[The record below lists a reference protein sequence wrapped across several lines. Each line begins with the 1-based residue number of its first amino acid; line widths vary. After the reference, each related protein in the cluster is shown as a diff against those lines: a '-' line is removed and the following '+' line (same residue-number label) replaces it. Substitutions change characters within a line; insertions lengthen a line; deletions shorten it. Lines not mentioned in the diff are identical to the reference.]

1 MTKRPTILKGLP
13 MSREA
18 NREIP
23 DRSFSTPHDSGK
35 GVLLLH
41 GMTGAPGE
49 MKPLAKR
56 LRRRGFA
63 CSCPQLAGH
72 GGTEADLLRTDW
84 RAWFDSVRAA
94 HELFAREVDEVH
106 VAGICAGGALAL
118 LLAAE
123 TPAVRSVA
131 AYSMTFEY
139 DGWNMPRWAMGA
151 PLIQLVANLPGLRS
165 IAINEPSPFGL
176 KDERLRALA
185 ASATGG
191 LIDGAIDTM
200 PLGALYQL
208 YRLGRR
214 VEAVGP
220 TITTPTLILHARED
234 DMSSPANAHRLQACL
249 AGPTE
254 LTFLN
259 DSFHMIHVDR
269 ERDLVAELSAGF
281 FERHGTSVAALETA
295 HA

>member
-1 MTKRPTILKGLP
+1 
-13 MSREA
+13 MSSGSTQSVL
-18 NREIP
+18 
-23 DRSFSTPHDSGK
+23 DRSFSAVGGSGT

-56 LRRRGFA
+56 LKRRGFA
-63 CSCPQLAGH
+63 FGCPQLAGH

-84 RAWFDSVRAA
+84 RRWLDSVRTAYDA
-94 HELFAREVDEVH
+94 FAREVDEVH
-106 VAGICAGGALAL
+106 VAGICAGGALGL

-123 TPAVRSVA
+123 APKIRSAAV
-131 AYSMTFEY
+131 YSMTFEY

-151 PLIQLVANLPGLRS
+151 PLIQLVANLPGLRRM
-165 IAINEPSPFGL
+165 AISEPSPFGL

-185 ASATGG
+185 ASAADG

-220 TITTPTLILHARED
+220 SITTPTLILHARED
-234 DMSSPANAHRLQACL
+234 DMSSPRNALRLQACL
-249 AGPTE
+249 GGPTE
-254 LTFLN
+254 LTWMD
-259 DSFHMIHVDR
+259 DSFHMIHIDR
-269 ERDLVAELSAGF
+269 ERDLVAELTATF
-281 FERHGTSVAALETA
+281 FTRHGATA
-295 HA
+295 PVSARVDA

>member
-1 MTKRPTILKGLP
+1 MPPRPARPIL
-13 MSREA
+13 
-18 NREIP
+18 
-23 DRSFSTPHDSGK
+23 DRSFGALGDSGR

-63 CSCPQLAGH
+63 YACPQLAGH

-84 RAWFDSVRAA
+84 RRWLDSVRTAYEA
-94 HELFAREVDEVH
+94 FAREVDEVH
-106 VAGICAGGALAL
+106 VAGICAGGALGL

-123 TPAVRSVA
+123 TPAIRSA
-131 AYSMTFEY
+131 AVYSMTFEY

-151 PLIQLVANLPGLRS
+151 PLIQMVANLPGLRRV
-165 IAINEPSPFGL
+165 AIDEPSPFGL

-185 ASATGG
+185 ASAADG
-191 LIDGAIDTM
+191 LIEGAINTM

-214 VEAVGP
+214 VEVLGP
-220 TITTPTLILHARED
+220 SITTPTLILHARED
-234 DMSSPANAHRLQACL
+234 DMSGPRNALRLQACL
-249 AGPTE
+249 GGPTE
-254 LTFLN
+254 LTWLD

-269 ERDLVAELSAGF
+269 ERDLVAERSASF
-281 FERHGTSVAALETA
+281 FARHSATAPVSASVDA
-295 HA
+295 